1 MILFV
6 GLTGKIR
13 SNRIVIIKVKR
24 RLKMERKG
32 IRVRKRKIKVGKD

>member
-13 SNRIVIIKVKR
+13 SNRIVIIKMK
-24 RLKMERKG
+24 RLKIKRKG
-32 IRVRKRKIKVGKD
+32 IRVRKRKIKIGKD